1 MSITLGAPTRAVMTS
16 ATVAMAAV
24 LAAASPPTTAEPARA
39 ERPIAS
45 RPQAVQPRIFL
56 TAEQFQQLARLPN
69 VRVVDVRA
77 PSAYARGHIAGAVNL
92 PWQSIT
98 VREVDGVRNEL
109 PPRAQLQAALRQAGL
124 RYGDTLLIYDDGS
137 LPGQAFVTLEAAGFE
152 RIHVLDGGLER
163 WPFARGTVA
172 TVLPPSDLVLDR
184 VKEQIVDAAA
194 VKERIGR
201 RDAVIIDNRTE
212 VAWSDG
218 HIPGSTNV
226 DRSVLVGKDGR
237 LLPRP
242 QLQSLLKSYGVTPD
256 KEVVTYCGSGIA
268 ASDGYLVLRELGFP
282 RIAVYHGSWDDWSRN
297 PANAQQVGLPN
308 WTFDSAKVAPQPGAG
323 AGGLALLDE
332 AALRTALADGR
343 TVVLDVRSPAD
354 FSAGHIKG
362 SINVFWND
370 TLDPQRNLRPLPE
383 LKQLFASKG
392 VTPDKR
398 VVIFTRGG
406 IQVAHA
412 YTVLKLLGYPDV
424 AAYTGRWEGW
434 ESRLWANAAR

>member
-1 MSITLGAPTRAVMTS
+1 MTTSFSAPTRVLLSSLAFAV
-16 ATVAMAAV
+16 
-24 LAAASPPTTAEPARA
+24 AAASTVAPTTATADPARA
-39 ERPIAS
+39 DKPAS
-45 RPQAVQPRIFL
+45 GRAQAAQPRIYL
-56 TAEQFQQLARLPN
+56 NAEQFERLARQPN

-77 PSAYARGHIAGAVNL
+77 ASAYAKGHIAGAINL

-98 VREVDGVRNEL
+98 LREVDGVRNEL
-109 PPRAQLQAALRQAGL
+109 PPREQLQATLRQAGL
-124 RYGDTLLIYDDGS
+124 RYSDTLLIYDDGS

-152 RIHVLDGGLER
+152 RIHVLDGGFER
-163 WPFARGTVA
+163 WPFARSTEP
-172 TVLPPSDLVLDR
+172 TVLSPSDLVLDR
-184 VKEQIVDAAA
+184 VKERVVDAAA
-194 VKERIGR
+194 VKDRVGR
-201 RDAVIIDNRTE
+201 RDTVIIDNRTE

-237 LLPRP
+237 LLPRQ

-282 RIAVYHGSWDDWSRN
+282 KLAVYHGSWDDWSRN

-308 WTFDSAKVAPQPGAG
+308 WTFDPVKVAPQPGAAG
-323 AGGLALLDE
+323 GGLALLDE
-332 AALRTALADGR
+332 AALRASLADAR

-362 SINVFWND
+362 SVNVFWND
-370 TLDPQRNLRPLPE
+370 TLDAQRNLKPLPE
-383 LKQLFASKG
+383 LQQLLRAKG
-392 VTPDKR
+392 VTHGKR

-434 ESRLWANAAR
+434 ESRLWASAAR